1 MQNTEK
7 EANKDKRFALSTWAV
22 DNNATVMVMTV
33 LIALIGYTAYNDMP
47 REAFPE
53 VVTPEIFVGTPYP
66 GNAPDDMEKL
76 ITRPLEKEI
85 KTITGIDEINSTSVQ
100 GYSTIDI
107 KFDFNVTPTEAL
119 RKVKDAVDK
128 AKADPD
134 FPRDLPAEPN
144 IFEMSFSELTPILNI
159 NLSGDYSV
167 DQLNEWAKDLEDAI
181 EDLPEVNK
189 VEIRG
194 VPEKELRISL
204 DLPKMEAR
212 KVSFDDVANAVQAEN
227 VSVSGGEV
235 LVDGLR
241 RTISVNGEFTDM
253 DQVRSVIVK
262 QEDLELVRL
271 GEIAEVDFTYK
282 ESNSF
287 AREYGKPVVMVD
299 VMKRS
304 GKNLLV
310 ASDSIQSILKHF
322 RAHVFPRDLSVSI
335 TGDMSDQT
343 RTQVS
348 ELENSIIFG
357 ILLVVGILLFFL
369 GLRNAIF
376 VGIAIP
382 LSMMLSFA
390 VLNIMGIT
398 LNMMVLFS
406 LVLALGMLVDNG
418 IVVIENT
425 HRLMSEGQKPMRA
438 AKNGIGEVAW
448 PIIGSTATTVAVF
461 IPLMFWP
468 GIMGAFMK
476 YLPLTLMVVLASS
489 LFVGLVINPMLASRF
504 MKVEQEGPSRFLTFR
519 VGGWM
524 LGIGLLFS
532 LVGYFLHIG
541 LLFALGNLAVA
552 FALFGYLNHYVL
564 FPASTHFQN
573 VTMPNLEERY
583 RRFLSKVLVG
593 KRPRYMFIGTIG
605 LLVLSI
611 MLLNLFP
618 PKTLFF
624 PINQP
629 QYVNVFIEKPIG
641 TDIKETDAT
650 TRLIEQRVFEL
661 LKDPRY
667 NELIT
672 DTLPDGTVQQDTS
685 NFLVSSVIAQVG
697 EGTSDPMAGPSLAA
711 TPHKGRVQISFVKYA
726 DRRGIN
732 SQEVMDRVRDA
743 VRGVPGVSMVVD
755 KDASGPPA
763 GKAINI
769 EVKGDDVNGI
779 IAEAERLRQ
788 FLIKEHIA
796 GVEELKL
803 DVETG
808 KPEMPVEI
816 DRAKAGRYN
825 VTTYAIGDA
834 LRTALYGREVST
846 YKEGEDDYPVN
857 IRLKDEYRY
866 DPEVLMNMRVTFR
879 DQTNGQIRQVPIS
892 ALAETKYTSTYSA
905 VKRKDLKRMVQVQ
918 SNVLSAFT
926 PDEVVTKVQTA
937 MQGYDKDPRYA
948 YEFTGEIKEQE
959 KQMAFLSTA
968 LMIACFAVFMLIV
981 MMFNSSSTP
990 AIIMFSVIFS
1000 LIGVFLG
1007 LIIFRMEFVIM
1018 MTMIGIISLAGV
1030 VVNNSIVLIDFF
1042 ELLRARRREVL
1053 GLEDEEKLPMHEVIK
1068 CIEDAGSR
1076 RLRPV
1081 LLTAITTVLGLIPL
1095 AVGININFFTLFTD
1109 LDPNIMIGGDNV
1121 AFWGPMSWT
1130 VIFGLT
1136 FATFLT
1142 LVIVPVMYL
1151 IMTKVKYRI
1160 KKPKIGEIAPD
1171 APPAYGGFD
1180 LA

>member
-1 MQNTEK
+1 M
-7 EANKDKRFALSTWAV
+7 AKR
-22 DNNATVMVMTV
+22 
-33 LIALIGYTAYNDMP
+33 ALITGVTGQDGSYLAEFLLDKGYEVFGMVRRSSLYN
-47 REAFPE
+47 
-53 VVTPEIFVGTPYP
+53 
-66 GNAPDDMEKL
+66 
-76 ITRPLEKEI
+76 
-85 KTITGIDEINSTSVQ
+85 
-100 GYSTIDI
+100 
-107 KFDFNVTPTEAL
+107 
-119 RKVKDAVDK
+119 
-128 AKADPD
+128 
-134 FPRDLPAEPN
+134 
-144 IFEMSFSELTPILNI
+144 FE
-159 NLSGDYSV
+159 
-167 DQLNEWAKDLEDAI
+167 
-181 EDLPEVNK
+181 
-189 VEIRG
+189 
-194 VPEKELRISL
+194 RI
-204 DLPKMEAR
+204 
-212 KVSFDDVANAVQAEN
+212 QH
-227 VSVSGGEV
+227 
-235 LVDGLR
+235 
-241 RTISVNGEFTDM
+241 
-253 DQVRSVIVK
+253 
-262 QEDLELVRL
+262 
-271 GEIAEVDFTYK
+271 
-282 ESNSF
+282 
-287 AREYGKPVVMVD
+287 
-299 VMKRS
+299 
-304 GKNLLV
+304 
-310 ASDSIQSILKHF
+310 IQDRIQI
-322 RAHVFPRDLSVSI
+322 I

-343 RTQVS
+343 RTQVD

-357 ILLVVGILLFFL
+357 ILLVVGVLLFFL

-438 AKNGIGEVAW
+438 AKNGVGEVAW

-476 YLPLTLMVVLASS
+476 YLPLTLMVVLSSS

-504 MKVEQEGPSRFLTFR
+504 MKVEQEGPTRFLTFR

-524 LGIGLLFS
+524 LGLGLIFS
-532 LVGYFLHIG
+532 LVGYFVTIHW
-541 LLFALGNLAVA
+541 LFALGNLAMA
-552 FALFGYLNHYVL
+552 FALFGYVNHYVL
-564 FPASTHFQN
+564 YPAAMHFQN
-573 VTMPNLEERY
+573 VTMPNLEEKY
-583 RRFLSKVLVG
+583 RQFLMKVLVG
-593 KRPRYMFIGTIG
+593 KRPRYMFLGTIG

-611 MLLNLFP
+611 ILLAVFP

-641 TDIKETDAT
+641 TDIKETDVT
-650 TRLIEQRVFEL
+650 TRLIEQRVFEV

-667 NELIT
+667 NELVN

-697 EGTSDPMAGPSLAA
+697 EGTSDPMSGPSLAA

-732 SQEVMDRVRDA
+732 SQEVMDRVREA
-743 VRGVPGVSMVVD
+743 VRGVPGVSVVVD

-788 FLIKEHIA
+788 FLIKEHVA

-825 VTTYAIGDA
+825 VSTYAIGDA

-866 DPEVLMNMRVTFR
+866 DPEILTNMRVTFR

-937 MQGYDKDPRYA
+937 MQGYDKDPRYS
-948 YEFTGEIKEQE
+948 YEFTGEIKEQQ

-990 AIIMFSVIFS
+990 AIIMFSVVFS

-1007 LIIFRMEFVIM
+1007 LIVFRMEFVIM

-1042 ELLRARRREVL
+1042 ELLRARRREEL
-1053 GLEDEEKLPMHEVIK
+1053 GLEDDEKLPIHEVIK

-1160 KKPKIGEIAPD
+1160 KKPKIGDVAPD